1 MTTALSRRQ
10 FAGLATATATGAALT
25 TGVTAS
31 NAAIATGPNAEAL
44 KAALRGMINR
54 PIVGAVCS
62 VSGRYGRMDIAAG
75 QFSLSR
81 KEAARANAR
90 ARVSSITK
98 PMVAVA
104 VFQQIEAGRWTL
116 KTTIDDVLP
125 GLWAGRGKVTVAQ
138 LMNHTSGMPDHVND
152 VLPYIPNFGID
163 VIEDFTND
171 QWSHAKIIREAKKL
185 PWKFA
190 PGTGWS
196 YSNTGYVVLSMMLE
210 KATGQKI
217 GTLLRN
223 RVFSKMGMNQTRL
236 YNSAKVER
244 PELELEDVALDGRR
258 KERLENVNM
267 SIFSGSGAAQA
278 TSADITDFWAVLLR
292 HQMISKRSV
301 DQMITP
307 VGAAR
312 DTGDGGAYGYGV
324 QVMDDVFTGSGGK
337 LYGHSG
343 GGFGSTAMSLSNRNG
358 WRRMAYMMTG
368 RPWYEN
374 GLVQLQE
381 GQFKVMDAC
390 FAVSTNRSGRPA
402 GYSRTAAR
410 REAVPILRESLLRV
424 G

>member
-31 NAAIATGPNAEAL
+31 HAAIATGPNAEAL
-44 KAALRGMINR
+44 KAVLKGMINR
-54 PIVGAVCS
+54 PLVGAVCS

-138 LMNHTSGMPDHVND
+138 LMNHTSGMPDHIND
-152 VLPYIPNFGID
+152 VLPYLPNFSID

-410 REAVPILRESLLRV
+410 REAVPVLRESLLRV

>member
-10 FAGLATATATGAALT
+10 FASMATATATGAALT

-31 NAAIATGPNAEAL
+31 HAAIATGPNAEAL
-44 KAALRGMINR
+44 KAALKGMINR
-54 PIVGAVCS
+54 PLVGAVCS

-152 VLPYIPNFGID
+152 VLPYIPNFSID

-307 VGAAR
+307 VGAAKQA
-312 DTGDGGAYGYGV
+312 DYGYGV

-368 RPWYEN
+368 RPWYQE
-374 GLVQLQE
+374 GFEQLQE
-381 GQFKVMDAC
+381 GQFTVMDAC
-390 FAVSTNRSGRPA
+390 FAVTTNRA
-402 GYSRTAAR
+402 GKAPGYNRAAAR
-410 REAVPILRESLLRV
+410 REAVPVLRESLLRV

>member
-31 NAAIATGPNAEAL
+31 HAAIATGPNAEAL

>member
-25 TGVTAS
+25 TTGVTAS
-31 NAAIATGPNAEAL
+31 HAAIATGPNAEAL
-44 KAALRGMINR
+44 KAALKGMINR
-54 PIVGAVCS
+54 PLVGAVCS

-138 LMNHTSGMPDHVND
+138 LMNHTSGMPDHIND
-152 VLPYIPNFGID
+152 VLPNMPNFSID

-267 SIFSGSGAAQA
+267 SIFSGSGGAQA

-307 VGAAR
+307 VGAAKQA
-312 DTGDGGAYGYGV
+312 DYGYGV
-324 QVMDDVFTGSGGK
+324 MVIDDVFTGSGGK
-337 LYGHSG
+337 LYGHDG
-343 GGFGSTAMSLSNRNG
+343 GGFGSTAMSLSNRDG

-368 RPWYEN
+368 RPWHQE
-374 GLVQLQE
+374 GFEQLQE
-381 GQFKVMDAC
+381 GQFKVMDSC

-410 REAVPILRESLLRV
+410 RESIPFLADKQFRV